1 MSRDR
6 EPPPKT
12 PLEQASDDW
21 LDREV
26 IRDPVPRA
34 EALRLA
40 KHAFREG
47 VRWLARELEDALPGS
62 GRSEL
67 NRLIG
72 EEP

>member
-1 MSRDR
+1 MDR
-6 EPPPKT
+6 PKT

-26 IRDPVPRA
+26 VRDPMPQDKAQAIAARSF
-34 EALRLA
+34 EAGA
-40 KHAFREG
+40 
-47 VRWLARELEDALPGS
+47 RWLARELEGSLPGS

>member
-12 PLEQASDDW
+12 PVEQASDDW

-26 IRDPVPRA
+26 VRDPMPRDK
-34 EALRLA
+34 ALRLA

-47 VRWLARELEDALPGS
+47 ARWLARKLQGSLPGS

-67 NRLIG
+67 RRLLG